1 VVRPQTRD
9 TKRAA
14 EIGACKEEIHFLK
27 TTTYTSFAI
36 LTFLL
41 LLGACGGRSL
51 VVPPFD
57 SSGIESRAAVQSE
70 GLITVRA
77 AVLSPTEAE
86 EMYGVDLYA
95 GGVQPVWIEVRN
107 AGDEPLRFAPVG
119 TDREYFS
126 PLEVAY
132 VNRGGLS
139 KESRDAMNR
148 RFYKSA
154 MRRVVDAGASISG
167 IVLTHAEP
175 GTKGFNVDLFGSEVS
190 FRFTFFLTAPG
201 FTPDHDSVDFNSL
214 YEPADAR
221 DVREDALPALVDE
234 ILCCIA
240 DATGVTSNGLPM
252 NIALIG
258 RGDEVLASLLRA
270 RWRETELS
278 DPRNELSGEHFYR
291 GRAQD
296 ATMRYE
302 GRNDSD
308 GYYELRLWLSPYS
321 VDGTQIWI
329 GHVRHFINHR
339 WQEDQ
344 PGPDIDI
351 ARSFLLQNLWYSSA
365 LKKYGR
371 VVTGSAI
378 ALNESRQDFNSHE
391 YFTDGAK
398 LALWVSGEPIS
409 SADVDETE
417 WSDAIVQ

>member
-1 VVRPQTRD
+1 M
-9 TKRAA
+9 
-14 EIGACKEEIHFLK
+14 
-27 TTTYTSFAI
+27 
-36 LTFLL
+36 
-41 LLGACGGRSL
+41 
-51 VVPPFD
+51 VPPFD

-77 AVLSPTEAE
+77 AVLSPAEAK

-95 GGVQPVWIEVRN
+95 GGVQPVWIEVQN
-107 AGDEPLRFAPVG
+107 AGEEALRFAPVG
-119 TDREYFS
+119 TDREYFL

-148 RFYKSA
+148 RFYTSA
-154 MRRVVDAGASISG
+154 MRRAVDAGASISG

-175 GTKGFNVDLFGSEVS
+175 GTKGFNVDLFGSELS

-201 FTPDHDSVDFNSL
+201 FTPDHDSVDFKSL

-278 DPRNELSGEHFYR
+278 DPRNELSGEHYYS
-291 GRAQD
+291 GRVQD
-296 ATMRYE
+296 TTMRYE

-308 GYYELRLWLSPYS
+308 GYYELQLWLSPFN
-321 VDGTQIWI
+321 VDGTPIWI
-329 GHVRHFINHR
+329 GNVRHFISHR
-339 WQEDQ
+339 WQENQ

-371 VVTGSAI
+371 VVTGSEI
-378 ALNESRQDFNSHE
+378 VLGERRQDFNSHE

-398 LALWVSGEPIS
+398 LALWISGDPVSL
-409 SADVDETE
+409 ADVEETE
-417 WSDAIVQ
+417 WSDEVAQ

>member
-57 SSGIESRAAVQSE
+57 SSGIESRAAVQTE
-70 GLITVRA
+70 DLITVRA

-302 GRNDSD
+302 GRNESD

-351 ARSFLLQNLWYSSA
+351 ARGFLLQNLWYSSA

-371 VVTGSAI
+371 VVTDSAI
-378 ALNESRQDFNSHE
+378 ALDESRQDFNSHE

-398 LALWVSGEPIS
+398 LVLWISGEPIS

-417 WSDAIVQ
+417 WSDEVVQ

>member
-1 VVRPQTRD
+1 MVRPQTRD

-14 EIGACKEEIHFLK
+14 EIGTCKEEIHFLK
-27 TTTYTSFAI
+27 TSTYTSFVI
-36 LTFLL
+36 PTFLL

-57 SSGIESRAAVQSE
+57 SSGIESRAAVQTE
-70 GLITVRA
+70 DFITVRA

-95 GGVQPVWIEVRN
+95 GGVQPVWIEVQN
-107 AGDEPLRFAPVG
+107 AGDETLRFAPVG

-148 RFYKSA
+148 RFYRSA
-154 MRRVVDAGASISG
+154 MRRDVGAGASISG

-371 VVTGSAI
+371 VVTGSAV
-378 ALNESRQDFNSHE
+378 ALDESRQDFNSHG

-398 LALWVSGEPIS
+398 LALWISGEPIS

-417 WSDAIVQ
+417 WSDEVVQ

>member
-1 VVRPQTRD
+1 M
-9 TKRAA
+9 
-14 EIGACKEEIHFLK
+14 
-27 TTTYTSFAI
+27 TYTSFAI
-36 LTFLL
+36 LTSLL

-57 SSGIESRAAVQSE
+57 SSGIESRTAVQSE

-95 GGVQPVWIEVRN
+95 GGVQPVWIEVQN
-107 AGDEPLRFAPVG
+107 AGDEMLRFAPVG

-139 KESRDAMNR
+139 KEARDAMNR
-148 RFYKSA
+148 RFYTSA
-154 MRRVVDAGASISG
+154 MRRDVDAGTSTSG

-201 FTPDHDSVDFNSL
+201 FTPDHDSVDFKSL
-214 YEPADAR
+214 YDPADAR
-221 DVREDALPALVDE
+221 DVREDDLPALINE

-240 DATGVTSNGLPM
+240 NATGVTSNGLPM
-252 NIALIG
+252 NVALIG
-258 RGDEVLASLLRA
+258 RGEDVLSSLLRA

-308 GYYELRLWLSPYS
+308 GYYELRIWLSPFS
-321 VDGTQIWI
+321 VDGSQIWI

-344 PGPDIDI
+344 PDPDIDI
-351 ARSFLLQNLWYSSA
+351 AQGFLLQNLWYASA

-371 VVTGSAI
+371 IVTGDAI
-378 ALNESRQDFNSHE
+378 ALDERRQDFNSHE
-391 YFTDGAK
+391 YFTEGAK
-398 LALWVSGEPIS
+398 LALWISGEPIS
-409 SADVDETE
+409 LADVEETE
-417 WSDAIVQ
+417 WSDKVAQ